1 MSLVLALCS
10 YAVQSLVA
18 GIEPPLGHV
27 GVSRMFSGNF
37 GGGLWIAFIG
47 WFLDNA
53 ASAQVHAV
61 MFQSLACCPATQFP
75 RAMSSRCSAVP
86 ADLRLTTTF

>member
-10 YAVQSLVA
+10 YAVQSLIA
-18 GIEPPLGHV
+18 GIEPLLGHV

-75 RAMSSRCSAVP
+75 RPRAVAAP
-86 ADLRLTTTF
+86 PSPRT